1 MIYLFIFPYVLFS
14 SFKLKAERSF
24 LDRLLSVVRPSFCP
38 IEPNLTQSIIGQK
51 FKFVLMK
58 GHALFQK
65 EIITKYRKHI
75 LRKFKYTLQN
85 LLANF
90 NQTILVEGD

>member
-24 LDRLLSVVRPSFCP
+24 FDRLLSVVRPSFCP
-38 IEPNLTQSIIGQK
+38 IEPNLTQSIIGKK

-58 GHALFQK
+58 GHALFQR
-65 EIITKYRKHI
+65 EIIKKYNRKHI
-75 LRKFKYTLQN
+75 FRK
-85 LLANF
+85 
-90 NQTILVEGD
+90 I